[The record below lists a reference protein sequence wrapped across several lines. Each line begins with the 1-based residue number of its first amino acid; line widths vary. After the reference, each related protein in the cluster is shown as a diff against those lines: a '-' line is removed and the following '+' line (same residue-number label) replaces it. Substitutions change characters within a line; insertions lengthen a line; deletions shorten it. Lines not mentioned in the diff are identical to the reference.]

1 VKKLGR
7 KVTVGRSHAPNFTP
21 PASRCRRR
29 QQRQRPQ
36 EWNRARARCA
46 AHWWS
51 GAHLHPRQST
61 TGREREG
68 KHELPC
74 RASRCQTAPM
84 CGSLLSLSL
93 AVAPTG
99 RGRGRCRRSHEKAEE
114 DVHESLSYSKTWS
127 LEFCQLEPVDN
138 TALLP
143 PREENQHL
151 ICTARSWS
159 ALATHADPGESS
171 STCTFAWLQGRGR
184 NSSCN
189 LFHKKTY

>member
-1 VKKLGR
+1 MKKLGR

-46 AHWWS
+46 AHRW
-51 GAHLHPRQST
+51 AHLHPRERT

-74 RASRCQTAPM
+74 RACRCRTAPM
-84 CGSLLSLSL
+84 CGSPVAVAHRSLPLSGGGLSLSRACRGRLSLSL

-99 RGRGRCRRSHEKAEE
+99 RGRGRRRRSHEKAEE

-127 LEFCQLEPVDN
+127 LEFCQLEPVD
-138 TALLP
+138 T
-143 PREENQHL
+143 
-151 ICTARSWS
+151 
-159 ALATHADPGESS
+159 
-171 STCTFAWLQGRGR
+171 
-184 NSSCN
+184 
-189 LFHKKTY
+189 